1 MRGGRLADAYS
12 IYKRASTKDQC
23 TDYEDRQE
31 NIGSPE
37 NGVWKEIGNPSWKR
51 PLPHILAAIISSF
64 LFGYHLGVVN
74 DTLESMSLDLDFSGS
89 SLAEV
94 SHKLP
99 IIDFTMEN
107 LEPGTNSWSKAR
119 KEAVC
124 ALEDQAFL
132 AYSKAAAELEEMVVK
147 MVFESNG
154 VEKYYETHVK
164 SVNYSARVMKYRA
177 AQAEEAKLGFVA
189 HTDESFM
196 STIHQN
202 QVNGLEIKGKDGR
215 WFGVELPPSSVVVM
229 TGDAIMVAF
238 DYVGLNWSDH
248 VVIDMRYFRPVE
260 VDNLK
265 RDSSKAGKVLGW
277 KPKVEFKELVKMM
290 VDEDVELEKREK
302 VLVDAGYI
310 DAQRQP

>member
-1 MRGGRLADAYS
+1 MGIDNA
-12 IYKRASTKDQC
+12 
-23 TDYEDRQE
+23 
-31 NIGSPE
+31 N
-37 NGVWKEIGNPSWKR
+37 
-51 PLPHILAAIISSF
+51 
-64 LFGYHLGVVN
+64 
-74 DTLESMSLDLDFSGS
+74 TLEGIQNFINFMWPSGNNPFS
-89 SLAEV
+89 
-94 SHKLP
+94 
-99 IIDFTMEN
+99 
-107 LEPGTNSWSKAR
+107 
-119 KEAVC
+119 
-124 ALEDQAFL
+124 QAFL
-132 AYSKAAAELEEMVVK
+132 AYSKAAAKLEEMVVK

-164 SVNYSARVMKYRA
+164 SVNYLERVMKYRE

-202 QVNGLEIKGKDGR
+202 QVNGLEIKGKDGQ

-229 TGDAIMVAF
+229 TGDAIMKFLEVAF

-248 VVIDMRYFRPVE
+248 VVIDMRYFRTLE

-277 KPKVEFKELVKMM
+277 KSKVGFKELVKMM

-302 VLVDAGYI
+302 VLVDTGYI
-310 DAQRQP
+310 DAQRKP

>member
-1 MRGGRLADAYS
+1 
-12 IYKRASTKDQC
+12 
-23 TDYEDRQE
+23 
-31 NIGSPE
+31 
-37 NGVWKEIGNPSWKR
+37 
-51 PLPHILAAIISSF
+51 
-64 LFGYHLGVVN
+64 
-74 DTLESMSLDLDFSGS
+74 
-89 SLAEV
+89 
-94 SHKLP
+94 
-99 IIDFTMEN
+99 
-107 LEPGTNSWSKAR
+107 
-119 KEAVC
+119 
-124 ALEDQAFL
+124 
-132 AYSKAAAELEEMVVK
+132 

-164 SVNYSARVMKYRA
+164 SVNYLARVMKYRE

-202 QVNGLEIKGKDGR
+202 QVNGLEIKGKDGQ

-229 TGDAIMVAF
+229 SGDAIM
-238 DYVGLNWSDH
+238 YH

-277 KPKVEFKELVKMM
+277 KPKVGFKELVKMM

>member
-64 LFGYHLGVVN
+64 LFGYHLG
-74 DTLESMSLDLDFSGS
+74 
-89 SLAEV
+89 
-94 SHKLP
+94 
-99 IIDFTMEN
+99 
-107 LEPGTNSWSKAR
+107 
-119 KEAVC
+119 
-124 ALEDQAFL
+124 QAFL

-229 TGDAIMVAF
+229 TGDAIMVSHF
-238 DYVGLNWSDH
+238 ILC
-248 VVIDMRYFRPVE
+248 
-260 VDNLK
+260 
-265 RDSSKAGKVLGW
+265 VL
-277 KPKVEFKELVKMM
+277 
-290 VDEDVELEKREK
+290 
-302 VLVDAGYI
+302 I
-310 DAQRQP
+310 